1 MQKGEPLA
9 LLFYG
14 AVSCRAES
22 LAASCGLFCGGNR
35 EFDDGLDL
43 LVEFGGRFVL
53 ADGLDAL
60 YGDQLAVEFDAF
72 GSQCLGQV
80 GGGNRTEVWRKV

>member
-60 YGDQLAVEFDAF
+60 YGDCLLYTSDAAD
-72 GSQCLGQV
+72 
-80 GGGNRTEVWRKV
+80 E